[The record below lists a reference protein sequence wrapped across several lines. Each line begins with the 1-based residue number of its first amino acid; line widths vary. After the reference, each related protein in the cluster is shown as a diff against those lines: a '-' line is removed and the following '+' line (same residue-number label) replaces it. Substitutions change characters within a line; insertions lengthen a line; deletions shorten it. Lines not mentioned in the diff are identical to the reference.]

1 MSVDVVGSQQNPLG
15 FLQMPVHYALK
26 IELGT
31 EEDNQSSKD
40 YRPERWRKKVGLWQL
55 MLTDGRVAQGLVM
68 RDSPMD

>member
-31 EEDNQSSKD
+31 EEDNQSRMITDQS
-40 YRPERWRKKVGLWQL
+40 VGAKRL
-55 MLTDGRVAQGLVM
+55 DFG
-68 RDSPMD
+68 S